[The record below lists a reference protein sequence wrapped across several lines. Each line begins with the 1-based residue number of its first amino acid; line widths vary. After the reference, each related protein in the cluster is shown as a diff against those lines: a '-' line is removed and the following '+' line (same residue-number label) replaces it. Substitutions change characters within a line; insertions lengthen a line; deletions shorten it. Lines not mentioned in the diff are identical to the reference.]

1 MQVHFM
7 QRIFVYEYFTGGGT
21 YSDTAATGPESCI
34 VGEGAA
40 MVTALACDFQAIP
53 GTEVVVLR
61 DARLPDW
68 PLAAA
73 SAIAIQNAQQE
84 RDAFAELARQ
94 CAATVIIAPEQNQ
107 ALLERTRWAESV
119 RARLLCPDSEFVAIA
134 SDKNRT
140 AGLLSR
146 HGVPVP
152 AGIAFQP
159 GSVLPSGFRYPAV
172 LKPADGA
179 GSIGLQLLD
188 GPASPYDAA
197 QLGSSARLET
207 LCPGVAASIAV
218 LCGLGGPQLL
228 PPCLQRLSEDGHFR
242 YLGGS
247 APIEAGLAPR
257 AQRLAQ
263 AALTCMPA
271 TQGYVGIDL
280 VLGSAKDGS
289 ADVVV
294 EINPRLT
301 TSYVGLRQLLKTNLA
316 AAMIEA
322 AAGRPVELCLARQ
335 RVEFT
340 AEGRTD

>member
-1 MQVHFM
+1 MPVDFV
-7 QRIFVYEYFTGGGT
+7 RRVFVYEYFTGGGT
-21 YSDTAATGPESCI
+21 YADATAAGAELCLT
-34 VGEGAA
+34 GEGAA

-53 GTEVVVLR
+53 GTEVVVMR

-68 PLAAA
+68 PVAAG
-73 SAIAIQNAQQE
+73 SFIAIHSAAQE
-84 RDAFAELARQ
+84 RDVFAELAGQ
-94 CAATVIIAPEQNQ
+94 CDATVIIAPEQNR
-107 ALLERTRWAESV
+107 ALLERTRWAEAAG
-119 RARLLCPDSEFVAIA
+119 ARLLCPDSEFVAIA

-140 AGLLSR
+140 ADVLSR

-159 GSVLPSGFRYPAV
+159 GAVLPAGFRYPAV

-179 GSIGLQLLD
+179 GSIGVQRLD
-188 GPASPYDAA
+188 GPACPYDTAP
-197 QLGSSARLET
+197 LGSSARLET

-218 LCGLGGPQLL
+218 LCGTGGPQFL
-228 PPCLQRLSEDGHFR
+228 PPCLQRLSEDGSFK

-247 APIEAGLAPR
+247 APIEAGLAQR
-257 AQRLAQ
+257 AQRLAR

-280 VLGSAKDGS
+280 VLGAAEDGS
-289 ADVVV
+289 TDVVV

-316 AAMIEA
+316 AAMIAA
-322 AAGRPVELCLARQ
+322 AAGQPFEWSLAQQ

-340 AEGRTD
+340 ADGRIE